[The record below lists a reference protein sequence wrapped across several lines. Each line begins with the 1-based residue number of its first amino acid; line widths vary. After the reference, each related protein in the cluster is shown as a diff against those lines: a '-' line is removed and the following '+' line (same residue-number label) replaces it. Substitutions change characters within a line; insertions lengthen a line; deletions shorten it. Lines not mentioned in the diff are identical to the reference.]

1 MATVTRLFEN
11 RVQTTVGTVYSLGVN
26 AFLFTIKKG
35 DTVAVDLRAEDDAVN
50 ETVEV
55 IVSEFNPSAYY
66 ITDDA
71 SGKIHMILDK
81 GNTAAELQIRL
92 RRIGDSND
100 DGSTVGANLVDISGS
115 TVAAAA
121 SITIA

>member
-1 MATVTRLFEN
+1 M
-11 RVQTTVGTVYSLGVN
+11 YSPSVN

-55 IVSEFNPSAYY
+55 IVREFNPLTYY

-71 SGKIHMILDK
+71 SGKIHVILDK

-92 RRIGDSND
+92 RRIADSND

-121 SITIA
+121 SITVA

>member
-1 MATVTRLFEN
+1 M
-11 RVQTTVGTVYSLGVN
+11 YSPSVN

-55 IVSEFNPSAYY
+55 IVREFNPLAYF

-71 SGKIHMILDK
+71 SGVDFTSVNNISNILLGSVNNVAFSSIAKINEI
-81 GNTAAELQIRL
+81 
-92 RRIGDSND
+92 
-100 DGSTVGANLVDISGS
+100 
-115 TVAAAA
+115 
-121 SITIA
+121 

>member
-1 MATVTRLFEN
+1 MATVSRLFEN
-11 RVQTTVGTVYSLGVN
+11 RVQTLAGTVFSPSVD

-55 IVSEFNPSAYY
+55 IVREFNPLAYF

-92 RRIGDSND
+92 RRIADSVD
-100 DGSTVGANLVDISGS
+100 DGSTVGVNLVDISGS